1 MCSTIQ
7 KVTIVVVVDVREPRA
22 TGLEA
27 LGDHLVLCGQGCPL
41 LVEVLDDELGDVFRV
56 LVGHGANRELAD
68 DLGRDHSLCTLAV
81 ESTLD
86 AVQAERGE
94 APAAH
99 EGGTLLRE
107 NGRLAAE
114 GLVKVLVV
122 KVNVLVQVFF
132 IVCKKKNFFFE
143 KKKIII
149 KSGGNNI
156 PVTGATESRTPGMRM
171 LPLISTRRD
180 MIWIRSVMG
189 SCTEPP

>member
-1 MCSTIQ
+1 M
-7 KVTIVVVVDVREPRA
+7 
-22 TGLEA
+22 
-27 LGDHLVLCGQGCPL
+27 
-41 LVEVLDDELGDVFRV
+41 
-56 LVGHGANRELAD
+56 
-68 DLGRDHSLCTLAV
+68 
-81 ESTLD
+81 
-86 AVQAERGE
+86 
-94 APAAH
+94 
-99 EGGTLLRE
+99 
-107 NGRLAAE
+107 
-114 GLVKVLVV
+114 KVLVV